1 MPLDTKAVTAD
12 DDDDEREQVPEHEY
26 ATREEAE
33 QAISE
38 LTEPD
43 YVKLMVLAFM
53 HWKQRKLRDL
63 MQPQELLSE
72 AILRTIAPSKRPR
85 RWRRAV
91 VSLIDHLNRTMES
104 ISGHAV
110 GQAVAETA
118 VLIDLHAQEVDPRT
132 AAPRRFHRAVAE
144 ERLLARAE
152 LDDIEQAFAGA
163 PRAFG
168 LLRMKAEGYSE
179 SEIMT
184 RLGISKREYETARKK
199 AEREIAKYALR
210 SEREMKP

>member
-12 DDDDEREQVPEHEY
+12 DEDDDREQVADHEY

-33 QAISE
+33 QAIFA
-38 LTEPD
+38 LTEAD

-53 HWKQRKLRDL
+53 HWKQRKLCDL
-63 MQPQELLSE
+63 MHPQELLSE

-85 RWRRAV
+85 RWRKAV

-118 VLIDLHAQEVDPRT
+118 VLSDLHAQEVDPRT

-163 PRAFG
+163 PRAFD